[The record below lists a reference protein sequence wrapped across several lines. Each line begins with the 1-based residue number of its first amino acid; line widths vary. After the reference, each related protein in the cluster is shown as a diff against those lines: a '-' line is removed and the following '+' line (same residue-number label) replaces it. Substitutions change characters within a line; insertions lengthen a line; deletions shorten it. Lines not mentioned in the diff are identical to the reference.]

1 VMRMAKYT
9 KHIHVK
15 MDEELYNKTKV
26 LANICC
32 EGRLGMLIR
41 KLIEEKYEQVFGKAG
56 DRA

>member
-1 VMRMAKYT
+1 MAKYT

>member
-1 VMRMAKYT
+1 MPGKFT

-15 MDEELYNKTKV
+15 MDDETFAKAKA
-26 LANICC
+26 LASICC
-32 EGRLGMLIR
+32 EGRMGMLIR